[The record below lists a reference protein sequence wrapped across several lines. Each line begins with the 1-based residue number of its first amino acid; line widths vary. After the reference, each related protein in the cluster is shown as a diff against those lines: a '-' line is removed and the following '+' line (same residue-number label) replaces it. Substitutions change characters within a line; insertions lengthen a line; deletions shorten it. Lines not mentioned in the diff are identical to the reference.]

1 MIKHACIILCTYNE
15 VDNVPILIP
24 RIYEQSKKIHSHD
37 LHLIVVD
44 DNSPDGTQDCIRE
57 LMKKYPKF
65 LHLISGE
72 KKGLGE
78 AKKRG
83 ITYAFEKLDP
93 DLIVE
98 IDADLQH
105 DAALLPLFILLSTHG
120 FDLVIGSRYVPGGA
134 APRSSLRRRLMSRI
148 GNSLVRIAGGLPPI
162 RDCTSGYRCIKADLI
177 KECDMTSLS
186 TRGFSFLSTILCEL
200 INNGARVIEVP
211 IIVSERIQGESKLTF
226 HDQIEFLINIGRIRY
241 RRMAE
246 HKNI

>member
-1 MIKHACIILCTYNE
+1 MKKHACIVLCTYNE

-24 RIYEQSKKIHSHD
+24 RIYEQSKNIHSHD

-98 IDADLQH
+98 MDADLQH
-105 DAALLPLFILLSTHG
+105 DAALLPLFILLSTQEQATEA
-120 FDLVIGSRYVPGGA
+120 GA
-134 APRSSLRRRLMSRI
+134 QAEVEDPFLLSLDRSSHGRQW
-148 GNSLVRIAGGLPPI
+148 
-162 RDCTSGYRCIKADLI
+162 
-177 KECDMTSLS
+177 
-186 TRGFSFLSTILCEL
+186 L
-200 INNGARVIEVP
+200 INR
-211 IIVSERIQGESKLTF
+211 RFCQYDHRRYCRT
-226 HDQIEFLINIGRIRY
+226 GRI
-241 RRMAE
+241 
-246 HKNI
+246 